1 MVLLDHHLPSF
12 QWELRLVEQTGVP
25 LQRIRFMVSCFASVA
40 LSLGWRFVPTPKG
53 IIAIFF
59 FLFSLFFQPRPRLLS
74 SLSLSLSLSLS
85 CLATHVPIPSSPLP
99 HPP

>member
-53 IIAIFF
+53 IIIIE
-59 FLFSLFFQPRPRLLS
+59 LFSFLSLFRPRQPS
-74 SLSLSLSLSLS
+74 SLTLFL
-85 CLATHVPIPSSPLP
+85 TP
-99 HPP
+99 

>member
-12 QWELRLVEQTGVP
+12 QWELRLVEQTGVS

-53 IIAIFF
+53 ITHRSSSPPLPFF
-59 FLFSLFFQPRPRLLS
+59 FPFFSDLARSHSPSRP
-74 SLSLSLSLSLS
+74 
-85 CLATHVPIPSSPLP
+85 PPPLP
-99 HPP
+99 SFPKPQPATPTP